1 MYHSINSKWK
11 SLSKMSR
18 RLSVLAFSMSLLP
31 CFPGCVANNSKDHW
45 VSSLG
50 RLPTSLREPV
60 ASNQQFTPSS
70 GGPAAASEAVEPA
83 SYRSPAGATVGGA
96 SSENQPAVQTA
107 YALNKTQKNITSH
120 TPNYVSGQNY
130 VPGQNVVPA
139 GFGHRAIYD
148 PQCPPVHNCNPATV
162 GFTGPGGF
170 TGAGRPCGCG
180 PSGSCPDHTGCGPDS
195 PVASQ
200 PWDQQEYIFDGGDR
214 EPAVVVISDGSV
226 AGLQVED
233 TIMHYETEDGRLLV
247 DPSCRTKIYAPCFA
261 AVRKVTNVS
270 TNGMAI
276 AAIPASQPAGP
287 VSLNDKT
294 PSQSLMLGQQIK
306 REDGVKLMEEVRD
319 RNRGV
324 PAEGIIPFVAIND
337 SQRAMEDVD
346 FIHSGIIRE
355 DQWWK
360 VARGA
365 EAALQWDGID
375 GVHIFIGDD
384 EALQVKDTQKP
395 EELYVYKL
403 KEARVRIC
411 KVASDTL
418 ANPGD
423 EITFTIRFDNS
434 GEQPIKNIVIL
445 DSLSPRLEYI
455 EASQTSSVVNVVDAA
470 DFSTTPNEV
479 GSAVLRWEMKSEL
492 KPGEGGWIRFRCKV
506 R

>member
-1 MYHSINSKWK
+1 
-11 SLSKMSR
+11 
-18 RLSVLAFSMSLLP
+18 MSLLP

-45 VSSLG
+45 VSNLG
-50 RLPTSLREPV
+50 RVSDLGILATNLREPGN
-60 ASNQQFTPSS
+60 SNQQVSPRSVPSAVASESVQPATYHSPSRATGPSASS
-70 GGPAAASEAVEPA
+70 GSEL
-83 SYRSPAGATVGGA
+83 
-96 SSENQPAVQTA
+96 AVQTA
-107 YALNKTQKNITSH
+107 YALNKTSDD
-120 TPNYVSGQNY
+120 TPTYIS
-130 VPGQNVVPA
+130 GQNVVPA

-148 PQCPPVHNCNPATV
+148 PQCPSVHNCNPAAS
-162 GFTGPGGF
+162 GFTG
-170 TGAGRPCGCG
+170 TGRPCGCG
-180 PSGSCPDHTGCGPDS
+180 PSGSCPDHTGCGPAL

-233 TIMHYETEDGRLLV
+233 TVMHYETEDGRLLV
-247 DPSCRTKIYAPCFA
+247 DPSCRTKIYAPRFA

-287 VSLNDKT
+287 VSINDKT

-324 PAEGIIPFVAIND
+324 PAEGLIPFVAIND

-384 EALQVKDTQKP
+384 EALQVKDSQKP

-434 GEQPIKNIVIL
+434 GDQPIKNIVIL

-470 DFSTTPNEV
+470 NFSTTPNEV
-479 GSAVLRWEMKSEL
+479 GSSVLRWELKSEL

>member
-1 MYHSINSKWK
+1 
-11 SLSKMSR
+11 MSR
-18 RLSVLAFSMSLLP
+18 RLAVLAFSMSLLP
-31 CFPGCVANNSKDHW
+31 CLPGCVANNSKDHW
-45 VSSLG
+45 VGNLG
-50 RLPTSLREPV
+50 VSNLGLVPTNLREPV
-60 ASNQQFTPSS
+60 ASHQQLPANQQLSTRA
-70 GGPAAASEAVEPA
+70 GGSAAASQSVQPA
-83 SYRSPAGATVGGA
+83 TYQSPSQTAPPSAAGGSDA
-96 SSENQPAVQTA
+96 AVQTA
-107 YALNKTQKNITSH
+107 YAVTSTSNHTSNKIS
-120 TPNYVSGQNY
+120 
-130 VPGQNVVPA
+130 GQNVVPA

-148 PQCPPVHNCNPATV
+148 PQCPPVHNCNPAAV

-170 TGAGRPCGCG
+170 AGAGGPCGCG
-180 PSGSCPDHTGCGPDS
+180 PSGSCPNHAGCGPVF
-195 PVASQ
+195 PVGSQ

-214 EPAVVVISDGSV
+214 DPAVVVISDGSV

-233 TIMHYETEDGRLLV
+233 TVMHYETEDGRLLV
-247 DPSCRTKIYAPCFA
+247 DPSCRTKIYAPRFA

-287 VSLNDKT
+287 ISINDKT

-423 EITFTIRFDNS
+423 KITFTIRFDNS

-470 DFSTTPNEV
+470 NFSATPNEV
-479 GSAVLRWEMKSEL
+479 GSAVLRWELKSEL